1 MKKVLVVDDS
11 STMRRMI
18 IASLGDLKAVSFD
31 EAGNGLE
38 AIERLALGPVHL
50 VILDLNMPDMHGVE
64 VLQFLRSHNSYRNI
78 PVIVLTTR
86 SDEASQAATLAAG
99 ASLYLTKPFVPQALA
114 ERVRELL
121 KEGL

>member
-1 MKKVLVVDDS
+1 
-11 STMRRMI
+11 
-18 IASLGDLKAVSFD
+18 
-31 EAGNGLE
+31 
-38 AIERLALGPVHL
+38 
-50 VILDLNMPDMHGVE
+50 
-64 VLQFLRSHNSYRNI
+64 
-78 PVIVLTTR
+78 VLTTR